1 MLKQFLG
8 VLMLFIIFGK
18 TLSAQTS
25 YDGEI
30 LQFQKDL
37 NAEYKNPEESPLTP
51 QEQEEFKGHSFY
63 PIDSTYR
70 VVAQFRKIEGPEEI
84 QFPTSSGAIKTYDT
98 YALATFELKGN
109 TYQLPVYQSHALRQ
123 MEEYKDYLFLPFTD
137 YTSGVETYGA
147 GRYID
152 LRIPEGNTIV
162 IDFNKAYNP
171 FCAYSPN
178 YSCPIPPEAN
188 DLKLEVNAG
197 IRGPEGH

>member
-1 MLKQFLG
+1 MLRTFL
-8 VLMLFIIFGK
+8 LAILFVGLYENL
-18 TLSAQTS
+18 TAQS
-25 YDGEI
+25 DYENKI

-51 QEQEEFKGHSFY
+51 EEQKVFKGHQFY

-70 VVAQFRKIEGPEEI
+70 VMAQFYRIENPATI
-84 QFPTSSGAIKTYDT
+84 DFATSSGKIKQEET
-98 YALATFELKGN
+98 YAIASFELDGKP
-109 TYQLPVYQSHALRQ
+109 YQLTIYQSPELRET
-123 MEEYKDYLFLPFTD
+123 EEYRDYLFLPFTD

-152 LRIPEGNTIV
+152 LRIPEGETIV

-178 YSCPIPPEAN
+178 YSCPIPPQVN
-188 DLKLEVNAG
+188 DLKTEIKAG
-197 IRGPEGH
+197 IRGPEKHK